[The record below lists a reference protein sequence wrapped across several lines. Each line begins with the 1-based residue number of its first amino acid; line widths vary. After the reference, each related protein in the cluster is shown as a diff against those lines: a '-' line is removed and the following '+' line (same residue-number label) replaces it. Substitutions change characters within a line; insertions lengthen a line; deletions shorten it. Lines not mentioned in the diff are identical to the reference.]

1 MRLVLLEDVWKRF
14 DSKWVL
20 RGVYLEVNAGDLIV
34 VEGPNGSGKTTLLK
48 IIAGLLQPS
57 RGRVVVECGSLCIG
71 YVGHLPLLYRD
82 LTVEENLKFYSGV
95 YGVDPWIIGSS
106 AWRVLGLEEYREVR
120 VEELSY
126 GWRRRAD
133 IARALLTQPRVLLID
148 EPFTGLDEE
157 AAGAV
162 RDILVGMA
170 TSGGAVV
177 ATTPRIDGLY
187 EAVATRVVELRGGR
201 LVEA

>member
-1 MRLVLLEDVWKRF
+1 MRLVLVDDVWKRF

-20 RGVYLEVNAGDLIV
+20 REVDLEVNIGDVIV
-34 VEGPNGSGKTTLLK
+34 IEGPNGSGKTTLLK

-57 RGRVVVECGSLCIG
+57 RGKVRVECRGVCIG

-82 LTVEENLKFYSGV
+82 LTVEENLRFYSGV
-95 YGVDPWIIGSS
+95 YGVDPWIFSS
-106 AWRVLGLEEYREVR
+106 RTWKVLGLEEYRGVR

-133 IARALLTQPRVLLID
+133 IARALLIRPRVLLID
-148 EPFTGLDEE
+148 EPFTGLDKE
-157 AAGAV
+157 ATEV
-162 RDILVGMA
+162 IRDIIVEVA
-170 TSGGAVV
+170 STGGAVV

-187 EAVATRVVELRGGR
+187 DEVATRVMRLRGGR
-201 LVEA
+201 LIEA